1 MKYVGPDL
9 SNPANYR
16 KALEDYN
23 RREQDARQRGYI
35 DDGNIHPE
43 TLLRMRQGGAAPA
56 GGAKSLMEE
65 FIRRLLPGAAGS
77 METPVEASQEL
88 IAGIDDRG
96 NPIYPLTQGEFRE
109 FVERRM
115 DERRIQDLLESNPG
129 MRLMDIMQQR
139 GLPIRGV

>member
-9 SNPANYR
+9 QDPAAYNR
-16 KALEDYN
+16 AVQEYN
-23 RREQDARQRGYI
+23 RRKQDATNRGYI
-35 DDGNIHPE
+35 DDGNFYPE
-43 TLLRMRQGGAAPA
+43 TLLRMQRGGTAPA
-56 GGAKSLMEE
+56 SGAKTLMEE

-77 METPVEASQEL
+77 METPIEASQEM

-115 DERRIQDLLESNPG
+115 DERRLQDLLKSNPG

-139 GLPIRGV
+139 GLPVRGI

>member
-1 MKYVGPDL
+1 VKYVGPDL

-77 METPVEASQEL
+77 METPVQAAEEL
-88 IAGIDDRG
+88 IAGIDERG
-96 NPIYPLTQGEFRE
+96 NPIFPLTQGEFRE

-115 DERRIQDLLESNPG
+115 DERRLQQLLRDNPG
-129 MRLMDIMQQR
+129 SGLINIMNQQ
-139 GLPIRGV
+139 GLPIKGV

>member
-43 TLLRMRQGGAAPA
+43 TLLRMRQGGATPA

-77 METPVEASQEL
+77 MEPAVGTSEEL
-88 IAGIDDRG
+88 IAGIDERG
-96 NPIYPLTQGEFRE
+96 NPIFPLTQGEMRE
-109 FVERRM
+109 FIERRM
-115 DERRIQDLLESNPG
+115 DERRLQQLLRDNPG
-129 MRLMDIMQQR
+129 SGLINIMNQQ
-139 GLPIRGV
+139 GLPIKGV